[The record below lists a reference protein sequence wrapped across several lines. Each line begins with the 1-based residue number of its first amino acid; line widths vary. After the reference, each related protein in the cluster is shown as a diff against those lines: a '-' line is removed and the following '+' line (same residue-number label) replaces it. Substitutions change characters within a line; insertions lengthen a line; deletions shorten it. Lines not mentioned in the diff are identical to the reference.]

1 MSAGVFGRLVV
12 MLALCRV
19 AWPSAVRGMA
29 FQAPA
34 SLCAPRSAQAAAA
47 RAHLSPVETGLP
59 AFTRRPMAS
68 GIELALVPR
77 PLAGRAAM
85 TRAIMYSMPH
95 HADKVREI
103 DAQIKADDVVST
115 STATDQGKVNLY
127 AYNATGLEG
136 LLVSWGQPK
145 FRAKQLWQWL
155 HVRGTTDFDL
165 MLDIPKDLR
174 SKLKEVASL
183 GTLKVALE
191 QVSKDGTVKRA
202 YQLHDGQMIESVLM
216 PYKDGRRTACIS
228 SQAGCAMG
236 CVFCATGQMGFARQ
250 LTSSEILEQVQRF
263 HVQLTAKGE
272 RLSNVVL
279 MVCLYRMGAYTNM
292 SLKENCFTLHGYL
305 HILIGPGYGRAAG
318 ELQQCAGGGP
328 THQ

>member
-1 MSAGVFGRLVV
+1 MGPLLELLGLRVLHVCWAVVV

-34 SLCAPRSAQAAAA
+34 SVCAPRSAQAAAA
-47 RAHLSPVETGLP
+47 RAHLSTVETGPP
-59 AFTRRPMAS
+59 AFTRAS
-68 GIELALVPR
+68 GFALWLVPR
-77 PLAGRAAM
+77 PPVAGRAAM
-85 TRAIMYSMPH
+85 TRTVMYSVPH

-136 LLVSWGQPK
+136 LLVSWGQ
-145 FRAKQLWQWL
+145 
-155 HVRGTTDFDL
+155 
-165 MLDIPKDLR
+165 R
-174 SKLKEVASL
+174 SSARSSSGSGCTCAEQPTLILCSTSRRICEQAQGGRVAGHTS
-183 GTLKVALE
+183 GPE

-216 PYKDGRRTACIS
+216 LHKDVGAPCIS
-228 SQAGCAMG
+228 SQRSAMG

-279 MVCLYRMGAYTNM
+279 MVCVYRVDAYT
-292 SLKENCFTLHGYL
+292 TG
-305 HILIGPGYGRAAG
+305 A
-318 ELQQCAGGGP
+318 
-328 THQ
+328 